1 MKKLMLIFVVLFTST
16 AFLFSQ
22 RTISGVIQ
30 DELGESLIGA
40 NILVKGT
47 DVGTSSDI
55 DGRYSVNVPAG
66 YDVLVISY
74 TGYDLVEQKLGASNV
89 INIVLTEGITVG
101 EVVVTALG
109 IKRDEKSLGYASS
122 QVNSEELLKS
132 GEQNTIQS
140 LAGKSSGVNVVSS
153 SGTPGASSKITLR
166 GLASITNSSDPLIIV
181 DGIPIDNST
190 PIPTAGD
197 YPFNNGLQGVSNS
210 NRLVDLNPDD
220 IADVSILKGPAAS
233 ALYGSEAGNGVIIIT
248 TKKGENAGT
257 RLGINITSSI
267 EVTQVSDLIELQD
280 KYAAGT
286 GGSYIAPADPGPD
299 GLFFTADD
307 VATGTQQSWGPA
319 LADDPSLSSFDN
331 LGNFFDTGVSYKNGI
346 EIFGANK
353 KSNYRLSISDLR
365 QSGIVPNSSFNRTTI
380 LLGAGWDIT
389 DKFRINSSLQYTNSG
404 GNKVQNGSN
413 LSGVMLSLYRTPITF
428 DIRDYEN
435 EQGYTNNYFFIYDNP
450 LWSAHK
456 NTYDDEVNRVLGN
469 IQMSYKFHDWFTPA
483 VRFGIDQYSNSIENR
498 IAYSSLGGFLS
509 GGLGELNL
517 FNIDNKKFNID
528 ATATG
533 GGDLSN
539 DVRVNYL
546 VGFNYRRD
554 KNVNNYQRADLF
566 TLPFLYNFSN
576 AANLYA
582 SNELIETLKTGV
594 YGQLTASFKNQIYL
608 TGSLRNDWS
617 STLPINDNSF
627 LSYGTNLSWVFS
639 EMLENTDLISFGKLR
654 VSYGS
659 TGIEPA
665 PYFTKTLS
673 IIPNFTDG
681 FTNGLSSPYLGQTL
695 FGRNSRL
702 GNPNLKAERVNGFE
716 VGADIR
722 LLDNRFRLDVSYY
735 DQVTKDNLIF
745 RQVPLSAGAQDIYGN
760 FAEVSNKGLELEL
773 GFDILT
779 KGKVQWTS
787 SLNWSKNNN
796 EVLNIEGPGEED
808 IVTTVETGFGGVS
821 AVATKGQPIGVFQ
834 GSTWVRDD
842 NNNLIIGANGLPS
855 IGPDAILGNP
865 TPDWFGGWRNNFTFF
880 NDLSLSFLWDVRI
893 GGDIYNGTKARL
905 NRYGA
910 TKETEDRERMY
921 IIEGVK
927 ADGTPNDIEITPVQ
941 YFGSYLGDNGGA
953 TEQII
958 EKDINIVRLRDVSL
972 SYKFSD
978 LNSNVFKNI
987 VLSVRARNLALFHNY
1002 SGIDPETSLT
1012 GAGSLINGHD
1022 YFNNPGTRSYI
1033 FEVKVGF

>member
-1 MKKLMLIFVVLFTST
+1 MLVLTVLLTST
-16 AFLFSQ
+16 SLLFSQ

-30 DELGESLIGA
+30 DELGEVLIGA
-40 NILVKGT
+40 NVLVKGT
-47 DVGTSSDI
+47 SVGTSSDI
-55 DGRYSVNVPAG
+55 DGLFSVDVPAG

-74 TGYDLVEQKLGASNV
+74 TGYDLVEQKIGVSNI

-109 IKRDEKSLGYASS
+109 IKRDKKSLGYASS
-122 QVNSEELLKS
+122 QVNSDELIKS

-140 LAGKSSGVNVVSS
+140 LAGKSSGVSVVSS

-166 GLASITNSSDPLIIV
+166 GLASITNSSEPLIII
-181 DGIPIDNST
+181 DGIPIDNTT

-220 IADVSILKGPAAS
+220 IASVSILKGPAAA

-248 TKKGENAGT
+248 TKKGENSGT
-257 RLGINITSSI
+257 RLGVNITSSLEI
-267 EVTQVSDLIELQD
+267 TQVSDLIELQD
-280 KYAAGT
+280 KYGAGT
-286 GGSYIAPADPGPD
+286 GGSYIGPADPGAD

-307 VATGTQQSWGPA
+307 IATGTQQSWGPA
-319 LADDPSLSSFDN
+319 LADTSLSSFDN
-331 LGNFFDTGVSYKNGI
+331 LGNFFDTGVGIKNGV
-346 EIFGANK
+346 EIFGATDN
-353 KSNYRLSISDLR
+353 SNYRLSISDLR
-365 QSGIVPNSSFNRTTI
+365 QSGIVPNSSFNRTTV
-380 LLGAGWDIT
+380 LLGAGWNIT
-389 DKFRINSSLQYTNSG
+389 NRFKVNSSLQYTNSG

-456 NTYDDEVNRVLGN
+456 NTYDDNVNRILGN

-498 IAYSSLGGFLS
+498 IAYSSLGGFLG
-509 GGLGELNL
+509 GGLGELNI
-517 FNIDNKKFNID
+517 FDINNKKFNID
-528 ATATG
+528 ATVTG
-533 GGDLSN
+533 EGNLSS
-539 DVRVNYL
+539 DIRVNYL
-546 VGFNYRRD
+546 AGFNYRRD
-554 KNVNNYQRADLF
+554 HTITNYQRADLF

-576 AANLYA
+576 AANIFA

-594 YGQLTASFKNQIYL
+594 YGLVTASFKNQFYL
-608 TGSLRNDWS
+608 TGSIRNDWA
-617 STLPINDNSF
+617 STLPIDDNSF
-627 LSYGTNLSWVFS
+627 ISYSANASWIFS
-639 EMLENTDLISFGKLR
+639 ELLENSDLISFGKLR

-722 LLDNRFRLDVSYY
+722 LLDNRLRLDVSYY

-760 FAEVSNKGLELEL
+760 FAEVSNKGVELEL
-773 GFDILT
+773 GFDVLT
-779 KGKVQWTS
+779 KGDVKWST

-796 EVLNIEGPGEED
+796 EVLNIEGPGDGD
-808 IVTTVETGFGGVS
+808 IVTTIETGFGGVG

-834 GSTWVRDD
+834 GSTWLRDEND
-842 NNNLIIGANGLPS
+842 NLIIDVDGLPT
-855 IGPDAILGNP
+855 IGPDGFLGDP
-865 TPDWFGGWRNNFTFF
+865 TPDWFGGWRNDFTFF

-927 ADGTPNDIEITPVQ
+927 ADGSPNDIEITPFQ
-941 YFGSYLGDNGGA
+941 YYTAYLGDAGGA

-972 SYKFSD
+972 SYAFND
-978 LNSNVFKNI
+978 LNSKVFRNI
-987 VLSVRARNLALFHNY
+987 ILSVRARNLALFHNY

-1022 YFNNPGTRSYI
+1022 YFNNPGTRSFI